1 MDGLALRPPR
11 LVAPGPVQFLPVAP
25 GLPAEL
31 LQVCPA
37 DPADPERPG
46 QLPGPLREP
55 AVPSVARGLG
65 EVHARGG
72 RPRVVPGPGPRV
84 AAEPGLARPWG
95 DPPRLLP
102 AHRDVTDRGGAG
114 VEVPLPPAR
123 AGQRAPG
130 GDRDR
135 PDQL

>member
-1 MDGLALRPPR
+1 MGCFSLRPARPI
-11 LVAPGPVQFLPVAP
+11 APWPVQVLPDGAA
-25 GLPAEL
+25 LPAEL

-37 DPADPERPG
+37 APAAPERPG

-65 EVHARGG
+65 EVHAGGG

-130 GDRDR
+130 GD
-135 PDQL
+135 